1 MPRGNQTGPEG
12 LGPMTGRRMGTCAGN
27 EQVESN
33 FNFGFR
39 GGFRGRRNARFNT
52 FRNRGNFFGR
62 NYNNS
67 QASNANLIES
77 EISDLKN
84 HLAFLE
90 KELEKLK

>member
-12 LGPMTGRRMGTCAGN
+12 QGPMTGRRMGTCTGN
-27 EQVESN
+27 EQAESN

-39 GGFRGRRNARFNT
+39 GGFRGRRNAVFNS
-52 FRNRGNFFGR
+52 FRNRSNFFGR

-67 QASNANLIES
+67 QASNANLIET
-77 EISDLKN
+77 EINDLKK

>member
-1 MPRGNQTGPEG
+1 MPGRNQTGPEG
-12 LGPMTGRRMGTCAGN
+12 QGPMTGRRMGPCASN
-27 EQVESN
+27 EQSESN

-39 GGFRGRRNARFNT
+39 GGFRGRRNASINS

-67 QASNANLIES
+67 HPSNANLIES
-77 EISDLKN
+77 EINDLKK

-90 KELEKLK
+90 KELEKLQ